1 MSLADRK
8 ILIAGG
14 TRGIGRAV
22 AEGALAA
29 RAEVIVTARSAD
41 RLSGLPPGLR
51 GSVLDYTD
59 SDSVRALAASLGT
72 LDHLVLS
79 ASFDLAW
86 GSFCDVSE
94 EALRRAFEGKF
105 WGYWRMIHAF
115 APRMAPGGSI
125 TLVTGAAARAAVP
138 GTAGLAAVNGA
149 LEAMAKVLAAE
160 LAPLRVNSIS
170 PGITATEAY
179 AGMPGAARQ
188 AMFAAAAAKLP
199 AGRIGEAADIADA
212 ILMAAA
218 NPFLT
223 GATIDIDG
231 GLHLPR

>member
-1 MSLADRK
+1 
-8 ILIAGG
+8 
-14 TRGIGRAV
+14 
-22 AEGALAA
+22 
-29 RAEVIVTARSAD
+29 
-41 RLSGLPPGLR
+41 
-51 GSVLDYTD
+51 
-59 SDSVRALAASLGT
+59 
-72 LDHLVLS
+72 
-79 ASFDLAW
+79 
-86 GSFCDVSE
+86 
-94 EALRRAFEGKF
+94 
-105 WGYWRMIHAF
+105 MIHAF